1 MAKISVSWDDYMDN
15 NLLAIGAVVGVSL
28 ISLVG
33 VIPLVVSKRLRA
45 CVLYLVSFSVGAL
58 LGDVFLHI
66 VPEMAEAGDMEK
78 GAELILV
85 GILISFVIEK
95 LIHWRHCHT
104 LPDDKHEHCH
114 DHHHQIGIMSL
125 FADGLH
131 NFIDGALIAAS
142 FLVDVQVGIAT
153 TIAVGLHEIPQE
165 IGDFAVLLHS
175 GFTKKK
181 AILFNVLSACAAI
194 VGAIGVLA
202 LQSAIPVA
210 ESILLPIAAGNF
222 LYIAGVDLIP
232 ELHKE
237 TKIRSSILQLLSI
250 VAGIG
255 IMYAL
260 KFVEVL

>member
-1 MAKISVSWDDYMDN
+1 MSN

-33 VIPLVVSKRLRA
+33 VIPLVVSKRLRSW
-45 CVLYLVSFSVGAL
+45 VLFLVSFSVGAL

-66 VPEMAEAGDMEK
+66 VPEMAESGDIER
-78 GAELILV
+78 GAEYILL
-85 GILISFVIEK
+85 GMLISFIIEK

-114 DHHHQIGIMSL
+114 DHHHHIGIMNL

-131 NFIDGALIAAS
+131 NFIDGTLIAAS
-142 FLVDVQVGIAT
+142 FLVDTQVGIAT

-181 AILFNVLSACAAI
+181 AILFNMLSACSAI
-194 VGAIGVLA
+194 VGAVGVLL

-210 ESILLPIAAGNF
+210 ESVLLPIAAGNF

-237 TKIRSSILQLLSI
+237 TRISNSVMQLVSI
-250 VAGIG
+250 VGGIG
-255 IMYAL
+255 VMYAL
-260 KFVEVL
+260 KFIEVA

>member
-1 MAKISVSWDDYMDN
+1 MST
-15 NLLAIGAVVGVSL
+15 NLLAIGAVVAVSL
-28 ISLVG
+28 ISLIG

-45 CVLYLVSFSVGAL
+45 CVLLLVSFSVGAL

-66 VPEMAEAGDMEK
+66 IPEMADSENFER
-78 GAELILV
+78 GAQYILL

-114 DHHHQIGIMSL
+114 AHHHHIGLMSL
-125 FADGLH
+125 FADGVH

-142 FLVDVQVGIAT
+142 FLVDTQVGIAT

-165 IGDFAVLLHS
+165 IGDFAILLHS

-181 AILFNVLSACAAI
+181 AILFNLLAAGGAI
-194 VGAIGVLA
+194 VGAIGVLV
-202 LQSAIPVA
+202 LQSAIPIA
-210 ESILLPIAAGNF
+210 ESVLLPIAAGNF

-232 ELHKE
+232 ELHKV
-237 TKIRSSILQLLSI
+237 TKVRSSVMQLLSI
-250 VAGIG
+250 IAGIG

-260 KFVEVL
+260 KTVLG

>member
-1 MAKISVSWDDYMDN
+1 MSN

-33 VIPLVVSKRLRA
+33 VIPLVVSKRLRSW
-45 CVLYLVSFSVGAL
+45 VLFLVSFSVGAL

-66 VPEMAEAGDMEK
+66 VPEMAEAGGIER
-78 GAELILV
+78 GAEYILL
-85 GILISFVIEK
+85 GMLISFIIEK

-114 DHHHQIGIMSL
+114 DHHHHIGIMNL

-131 NFIDGALIAAS
+131 NFIDGTLIAAS
-142 FLVDVQVGIAT
+142 FLVDTQVGIAT

-181 AILFNVLSACAAI
+181 AILFNMLSACSAI
-194 VGAIGVLA
+194 VGAIAVLF
-202 LQSAIPVA
+202 LQSVIPVA
-210 ESILLPIAAGNF
+210 ESVLLPIAAGNF

-237 TKIRSSILQLLSI
+237 TRISNSMIQLLSI
-250 VAGIG
+250 IGGIG
-255 IMYAL
+255 VMYAL
-260 KFVEVL
+260 KFIEIA

>member
-1 MAKISVSWDDYMDN
+1 MSN

-33 VIPLVVSKRLRA
+33 VIPLVVSKRLRSW
-45 CVLYLVSFSVGAL
+45 VLFLVSFSVGAL

-66 VPEMAEAGDMEK
+66 VPEMAESGDIES
-78 GAELILV
+78 GAEYILL
-85 GILISFVIEK
+85 GMLISFIIEK

-114 DHHHQIGIMSL
+114 DHHHHIGIMNL

-131 NFIDGALIAAS
+131 NFIDGTLIAAS
-142 FLVDVQVGIAT
+142 FLVDTQVGIAT

-181 AILFNVLSACAAI
+181 AILFNMLSACSAI
-194 VGAIGVLA
+194 VGAVGVLL

-210 ESILLPIAAGNF
+210 ESVLLPIAAGNF

-237 TKIRSSILQLLSI
+237 TRISNSVMQLVSI
-250 VAGIG
+250 VGGIG
-255 IMYAL
+255 VMYAL
-260 KFVEVL
+260 KFIEVA

>member
-1 MAKISVSWDDYMDN
+1 MAKISVSWDDYMDV

-28 ISLVG
+28 ISLIG

-45 CVLYLVSFSVGAL
+45 CVLFLVSFSVGAL

-66 VPEMAEAGDMEK
+66 VPEMAESGEIER
-78 GAELILV
+78 GAELILL
-85 GILISFVIEK
+85 GMLISFVIEK

-104 LPDDKHEHCH
+104 LPDDNHEHCH
-114 DHHHQIGIMSL
+114 DHHHHIGIMSL
-125 FADGLH
+125 FADALH

-142 FLVDVQVGIAT
+142 FLVDVQVGVAT
-153 TIAVGLHEIPQE
+153 TIAVALHEIPQE

-181 AILFNVLSACAAI
+181 ALLFNLLAACGAI
-194 VGAIGVLA
+194 VGAIGVL
-202 LQSAIPVA
+202 LFQSSIPIA
-210 ESILLPIAAGNF
+210 ESVLLPIAAGNF

-237 TKIRSSILQLLSI
+237 TRISNSIMQLMSI
-250 VAGIG
+250 VGGIG

-260 KFVEVL
+260 KFAEIA